1 MPLKTGK
8 SKKAFSSNVETEI
21 AAGKPQAQAVA
32 IAYREAGEDCSEEIE
47 IDEDEELEQIP
58 TYKGGTASDSALVM
72 LAFDKANRSI
82 DLDGHMHVETTNIS
96 KANVCPYLGSEI
108 PNAAELNLDPGKVY
122 MLYRDPA
129 ELEAAAQ
136 TYENK
141 PLMMRHVAVSAD
153 APNKFLIV
161 GSVSNVRFRFPYLVA
176 SLAVWDSEAIKA
188 IENGT
193 QKELS
198 CGYRYRAD
206 MSPGEIDGTKY
217 DGIMRSIVANH
228 VALVGSGRAGPDVL
242 VSDELPTG
250 FYQMKKSALIA
261 ALAPFMAKDADMLA
275 VDAAIVALATDGKK
289 AKDDNANKLDREEN
303 DKARAQDK
311 AKDEAPTK
319 GEKDDTDA
327 NDESGAEETVKGK
340 DKKAKDEAPTKGEKD
355 DTDANDEMDL
365 DDESAEDE
373 LPEGPKGGA
382 KKPVPSKPT
391 VDAVNE
397 AVTAALAAR
406 DALHSARR
414 EVETIIGVVGY
425 DTASEVYKAA
435 LTKLGVDTAGVHESA
450 YPALLKMA
458 KDKAPSAALA
468 ADGDAKVSSMAAA
481 FPHLARLGK

>member
-8 SKKAFSSNVETEI
+8 SKEAFGSNVKTEI

-32 IAYREAGEDCSEEIE
+32 IAYREAGEDCEVEL
-47 IDEDEELEQIP
+47 DEELEKIP
-58 TYKGGTASDSALVM
+58 TYLGGTASDSALVM
-72 LAFDKANRSI
+72 LAFDRANRSV

-96 KANVCPYLGSEI
+96 KANVCPYMGSEI
-108 PNAAELNLDPGKVY
+108 PNAAELNLDPSKVY
-122 MLYRDPA
+122 YLYRDPA
-129 ELEAAAQ
+129 ELEASAKS
-136 TYENK
+136 YENK

-176 SLAVWDSEAIKA
+176 SLAVWDSEAIAA

-193 QKELS
+193 QKQLS

-217 DGIMRSIVANH
+217 DGVMRGILANH
-228 VALVGSGRAGPDVL
+228 VALVETGRAGPDVL
-242 VSDELPTG
+242 VSDELPTE

-261 ALAPFMAKDADMLA
+261 ALAPFMAKDADLLA
-275 VDAAIVALATDGKK
+275 VDAAIEALAADAKK
-289 AKDDNANKLDREEN
+289 ARDDNANELDREEN

-327 NDESGAEETVKGK
+327 NDE
-340 DKKAKDEAPTKGEKD
+340 APTKGEKD

-365 DDESAEDE
+365 DDETAEDE

-414 EVETIIGVVGY
+414 EVETIIGVVAY
-425 DTASEVYKAA
+425 DTAAEVYKAA

-458 KDKAPSAALA
+458 KDKSPSGAALA
-468 ADGDAKVSSMAAA
+468 TDGAKVSSMAAA